1 MAKIFKFD
9 GDFRSPEWRFIS
21 DSEKEE
27 IGLTFDQD
35 GEFWMSFK
43 DFVNY
48 FDRLEICNLNPDS
61 LADDEQTTD
70 KKKWEMSVF
79 EGEWV
84 RGVTA
89 GGCRNHLQTFS
100 HNPQYRITLTDPD
113 EDDDENKCT
122 IIVALMQ
129 KNRRAQ
135 RNMGVECLTI
145 GFAIYHVSEVESWK
159 FVPQQRP

>member
-1 MAKIFKFD
+1 
-9 GDFRSPEWRFIS
+9 
-21 DSEKEE
+21 
-27 IGLTFDQD
+27 
-35 GEFWMSFK
+35 
-43 DFVNY
+43 
-48 FDRLEICNLNPDS
+48 
-61 LADDEQTTD
+61 
-70 KKKWEMSVF
+70 MSVF

-89 GGCRNHLQTFS
+89 GGCRNNLQTFS

-122 IIVALMQ
+122 VIVALMQ

-145 GFAIYHVSEVESWK
+145 GFAIYHVRIVVLEYNRAKSYN
-159 FVPQQRP
+159 FNRFL